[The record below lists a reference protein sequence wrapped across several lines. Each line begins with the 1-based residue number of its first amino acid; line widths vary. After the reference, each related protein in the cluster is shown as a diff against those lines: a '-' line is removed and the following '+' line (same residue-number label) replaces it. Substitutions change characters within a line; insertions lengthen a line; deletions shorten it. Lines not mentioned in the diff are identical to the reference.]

1 MIAKAIASFV
11 RWVLGVAWW
20 WFSYIDTQITRLGG
34 PNFSQIPIN
43 RAHCPVNDMF
53 RDGFHQHAVHGGVAP
68 YRPNSL
74 DGGNS
79 AEAGEA
85 DGAFIDVP
93 QPVAGEKVRR
103 LAASFDDHFSQVT
116 LFVRSLSGVERQHL
130 ARAYTFELGKC
141 YQEAIRVRQ
150 LQCLANVDA
159 DLCAQ
164 VAKGLGLTA
173 PEPTIEP
180 ATDVRPSP
188 ALSQVGGTWPVT
200 GRKIALV
207 ADADTAPA
215 LISEAKEAVT
225 AAGMLPFVV
234 APAGGHL
241 GDVVV
246 DRTFL
251 TAASIEF
258 DAALLLA
265 APVPAPDADP
275 TFDAKA
281 GQSTDGKPVDPRVVK
296 VVAEMFRHSKAI
308 GCSPDA
314 QPVLAAA
321 GVPADAAGVV
331 VGQPGESVEQ
341 LARLLTEHRVWD
353 RFAAVPEEEPAGT

>member
-53 RDGFHQHAVHGGVAP
+53 RDGFHQHAVHGGIAP

-164 VAKGLGLTA
+164 VAK
-173 PEPTIEP
+173 
-180 ATDVRPSP
+180 
-188 ALSQVGGTWPVT
+188 
-200 GRKIALV
+200 
-207 ADADTAPA
+207 
-215 LISEAKEAVT
+215 
-225 AAGMLPFVV
+225 
-234 APAGGHL
+234 
-241 GDVVV
+241 
-246 DRTFL
+246 
-251 TAASIEF
+251 AS
-258 DAALLLA
+258 
-265 APVPAPDADP
+265 
-275 TFDAKA
+275 
-281 GQSTDGKPVDPRVVK
+281 
-296 VVAEMFRHSKAI
+296 
-308 GCSPDA
+308 
-314 QPVLAAA
+314 
-321 GVPADAAGVV
+321 
-331 VGQPGESVEQ
+331 
-341 LARLLTEHRVWD
+341 
-353 RFAAVPEEEPAGT
+353 